1 MQSIYMTNHFN
12 KIYEQREEFANEI
25 KRFKNKEWERPYK
38 DKWSFGETYYH
49 LYLMV
54 RGFRRLNKLYL
65 PLSRPIAA
73 ARKKS
78 PYKTH
83 SNKDLYIE
91 YKEKHNRPMKSPFI
105 LLPPKGIESKMSFER
120 LIKELDNETKDLEKM
135 LSEIKDDIAGHIR
148 FPDPIALYPNLIQ
161 SIHLIGIHEKHH
173 FLLCKKYYNLN

>member
-12 KIYEQREEFANEI
+12 KIYQQREEFANEI
-25 KRFKNKEWERPYK
+25 QCFKNKEWERPYK

-54 RGFRRLNKLYL
+54 RRFRQLNKLYL

-83 SNKDLYIE
+83 SKDIYTE
-91 YKEKHNRPMKSPFI
+91 YKEKHNKPMKAPFI
-105 LLPPKGIESKMSFER
+105 LLPSKGIEGKISFER
-120 LIKELDNETKDLEKM
+120 LIKGLDNETKNLEKM
-135 LSEIKDDIAGHIR
+135 LSKIEDDIAGHIR
-148 FPDPIALYPNLIQ
+148 FPDPIAHNPNLIQ
-161 SIHLIGIHEKHH
+161 SIHLIGIHEKQH
-173 FLLCKKYYNLN
+173 FFLCKKYYNLN